1 MGQHGSPAWWGFF
14 LWKCLEQLPC
24 RVTHFLLLCHILVRP
39 VWQRLFSLC
48 RCLSLLSPTSEAWD
62 DVNGSAPGRMRQD
75 FQETASK
82 PQTSK
87 KKKEKNPKR
96 EEKKNQPNNNNKK
109 PKQTIKKDR
118 TIFFP
123 SFLGAREAGGQAGL
137 LLTAPRSELSAHLSS
152 AFPGGCATSLG
163 LTWVGQDRGP
173 IIPPCT
179 PPCLQHKGWHG
190 SRSRAQ
196 SHPNPLQSLLP
207 SNSHPSFF
215 PFCMLRAIK
224 AGYSQMT
231 RHHTHAKK
239 PPAGLPLSCL

>member
-39 VWQRLFSLC
+39 VWQRLFSLR

-96 EEKKNQPNNNNKK
+96 EEKKKPTQQQQQKTQTNNKK
-109 PKQTIKKDR
+109 RQNDFLSLFSGSKGGGWPGRAPPHCPQIGALCSFEFCVPWWLCHVPGADMGWSGPWPHHPSLYTSMSAAQGMAGQQEQGTISPKPSAIFAPKQ
-118 TIFFP
+118 FS
-123 SFLGAREAGGQAGL
+123 SFL
-137 LLTAPRSELSAHLSS
+137 
-152 AFPGGCATSLG
+152 
-163 LTWVGQDRGP
+163 
-173 IIPPCT
+173 
-179 PPCLQHKGWHG
+179 
-190 SRSRAQ
+190 
-196 SHPNPLQSLLP
+196 
-207 SNSHPSFF
+207 F
-215 PFCMLRAIK
+215 PFL
-224 AGYSQMT
+224 
-231 RHHTHAKK
+231 HA
-239 PPAGLPLSCL
+239 PCN